1 MSTHDTASSA
11 TVRALVI
18 GALLSFSTVGALS
31 AQQAALQAPIAA
43 APAVPAPHAS
53 PLFDRGDANAPARAS
68 AETASARANGEGRN
82 HTIVVS
88 TLVLVLSVVIL
99 VLLIK

>member
-1 MSTHDTASSA
+1 MSTYKPASSA
-11 TVRALVI
+11 TIRALVI
-18 GALLSFSTVGALS
+18 GALLSFSAVAALS
-31 AQQAALQAPIAA
+31 AQQAAIQSPVAA

-53 PLFDRGDANAPARAS
+53 ALFARGDADVLTPATAEAAP
-68 AETASARANGEGRN
+68 ARANGEGRN

>member
-1 MSTHDTASSA
+1 MSTHNPASSA
-11 TVRALVI
+11 TIRALVI
-18 GALLSFSTVGALS
+18 GALLSFSAVAALS
-31 AQQAALQAPIAA
+31 AQQAALQAPVAT

-53 PLFDRGDANAPARAS
+53 ALFDRGDASTPTRAS
-68 AETASARANGEGRN
+68 AETAPARANGEGRN